1 MMTTYNLKIFSLLI
15 MICFISLSNLNANSF
30 SKSKKIL
37 LKKVYFDNQYTFYC
51 GNPYEIKQINGKEKT
66 VIIKDKKYFTSRNDS
81 FFNFWNNNERAKI
94 VEWDHVMPVEY
105 FAKDLPCWKEGGRK
119 ACAKDE
125 NFKVIEADMHN
136 LVPAIG
142 EINNDKS
149 NFRFGEKLPKKG
161 QYGNCEIEIDFENK
175 IVYPRAEIR
184 GDIARIYFYMSEK
197 YNLKLSKQERKM
209 MEVWDKEDPISDWER
224 IKNKRV
230 EEIQGNSNRF
240 VE

>member
-1 MMTTYNLKIFSLLI
+1 MTL
-15 MICFISLSNLNANSF
+15 
-30 SKSKKIL
+30 
-37 LKKVYFDNQYTFYC
+37 
-51 GNPYEIKQINGKEKT
+51 
-66 VIIKDKKYFTSRNDS
+66 
-81 FFNFWNNNERAKI
+81 FFNFWNDNERAKI

-125 NFKVIEADMHN
+125 TFKIMESDMHN

-161 QYGNCEIEIDFENK
+161 QYGNCELKIDFENR

-184 GDIARIYFYMSEK
+184 GDIARIYLYMSK
-197 YNLKLSKQERKM
+197 TYNIKLSKEDKKM
-209 MEVWDKEDPISDWER
+209 FEKWHLENPISKWEKIKEER
-224 IKNKRV
+224 IHNII
-230 EEIQGNSNRF
+230 E
-240 VE
+240 

>member
-1 MMTTYNLKIFSLLI
+1 MEEIMTTYNLKIFSLLI
-15 MICFISLSNLNANSF
+15 MICFIFLSNLNANSF
-30 SKSKKIL
+30 SKSKRIL

-51 GNPYEIKQINGKEKT
+51 GNPYEIKQIDGKEKT

-81 FFNFWNNNERAKI
+81 FFNFWNDNERAKI

-125 NFKVIEADMHN
+125 TFKIMESDMHN

-161 QYGNCEIEIDFENK
+161 QYGNCELKIDFENR

-184 GDIARIYFYMSEK
+184 GDIARIYLYMSK
-197 YNLKLSKQERKM
+197 TYNIKLSKEDKKM
-209 MEVWDKEDPISDWER
+209 FEKWDEEDPISKWEKIKNER
-224 IKNKRV
+224 IHNII
-230 EEIQGNSNRF
+230 E
-240 VE
+240 

>member
-1 MMTTYNLKIFSLLI
+1 MEEIMTTYNLKIFSLLI

-51 GNPYEIKQINGKEKT
+51 GNPYEIKQIDGKEKT

-81 FFNFWNNNERAKI
+81 FFNFWNDNERAKI

-125 NFKVIEADMHN
+125 TFKIMESDMHN

-161 QYGNCEIEIDFENK
+161 QYGNCELKIDFENR

-184 GDIARIYFYMSEK
+184 GDIARIYLYMSK
-197 YNLKLSKQERKM
+197 TYNIKLSKEDKKM
-209 MEVWDKEDPISDWER
+209 FEKWHLENPISKWEKIKEER
-224 IKNKRV
+224 IHNII
-230 EEIQGNSNRF
+230 E
-240 VE
+240 

>member
-1 MMTTYNLKIFSLLI
+1 MEEIMTTYNLKIFSLLI

-51 GNPYEIKQINGKEKT
+51 GNPYEIKQIDGKEKT

-81 FFNFWNNNERAKI
+81 FFNFWNDNERVKI

-125 NFKVIEADMHN
+125 TFKIMESDMHN

-161 QYGNCEIEIDFENK
+161 QYGNCELKIDFENR

-184 GDIARIYFYMSEK
+184 GDIARIYLYMSK
-197 YNLKLSKQERKM
+197 TYNIKLSKEDKKM
-209 MEVWDKEDPISDWER
+209 FEKWHLENPISKWEKIKEER
-224 IKNKRV
+224 IHNII
-230 EEIQGNSNRF
+230 E
-240 VE
+240 

>member
-1 MMTTYNLKIFSLLI
+1 MEEIMTTYNLKIFSLLI
-15 MICFISLSNLNANSF
+15 MICFIFLSNLNANSF
-30 SKSKKIL
+30 SKSKRIL

-51 GNPYEIKQINGKEKT
+51 GNPYEIKQIDGKEKT

-81 FFNFWNNNERAKI
+81 FFNFWNDNERAKI

-125 NFKVIEADMHN
+125 TFKIMEADMHN

-161 QYGNCEIEIDFENK
+161 QYGNCEIEIDSKNK
-175 IVYPRAEIR
+175 IVYPRVEIR
-184 GDIARIYFYMSEK
+184 GDIARIYLYMSK
-197 YNLKLSKQERKM
+197 TYNIKLSKEDKKM
-209 MEVWDKEDPISDWER
+209 FKKWDEEDPISQFEK
-224 IKNKRV
+224 IKNEKIHNII
-230 EEIQGNSNRF
+230 E
-240 VE
+240 